1 MRLKI
6 FPLRPNSTQEVGR
19 NTIVFLLKL
28 LSCSILFVRALQ
40 QNSKRLIMRVTTN
53 LLIWRRLRKT
63 IASVNKIYAIV
74 TTN

>member
-74 TTN
+74 NTN